1 MLPKMELGP
10 VGRAELR
17 VFALLFPCTAPEHP
31 HMHLSF
37 LQGSGMKGC
46 AATSETAA
54 ALKLLLIFILFY
66 FIFYFFFP
74 RHLQSSE
81 AFPAWR
87 AVPHAAPQPFI
98 RPDET
103 PPSFPYLLRPSF
115 VIFFFFLFT

>member
-1 MLPKMELGP
+1 MLPKMQLGP

-74 RHLQSSE
+74 VIYNPLKLSLPGEPFHTRLRSLSS
-81 AFPAWR
+81 
-87 AVPHAAPQPFI
+87 APTR
-98 RPDET
+98 RP
-103 PPSFPYLLRPSF
+103 PPSPICLGQVL
-115 VIFFFFLFT
+115 